1 MDKVTGRRQAHS
13 IKTGGTG
20 MRYSVR
26 VSGHNTFLWYDDYR
40 KRWFVE
46 AKRAADTAEWG
57 C

>member
-1 MDKVTGRRQAHS
+1 MAELPHDYS
-13 IKTGGTG
+13 LGGTG

-26 VSGHNTFLWYDDYR
+26 IAGHDTHLWYDDYR

-46 AKRAADTAEWG
+46 AKRVTDTADWG